1 MCKQGTVVL
10 YVDYS
15 FRYLRL
21 YSNQKAEYKFSS
33 NFSEEQKYH
42 LNKTVTLSLSIH
54 GDGGLW
60 K

>member
-1 MCKQGTVVL
+1 MWITHLDIHVFILIK
-10 YVDYS
+10 
-15 FRYLRL
+15 
-21 YSNQKAEYKFSS
+21 KAEYKFSS

-54 GDGGLW
+54 SDGGLW